1 MISWYILL
9 VYQLITKS
17 KKMKKLLILVSGCFI
32 AIQIFGQQ
40 ERKVAFYLNFQVNN
54 SIYDRIQHNSRGF
67 GPGLEILLN
76 TNSKFKP
83 KLEFNWDIFSV
94 TDVMVSTI
102 DGKELVKK
110 TKVPTIFIGTSYHP
124 LNKLYFTFTLGPSF
138 IRSDVYL
145 GIKPCIGFYFAKK
158 QRFTAKLSLTNI
170 FQRDEASKEPFG
182 YMSLGIGIKLF

>member
-9 VYQLITKS
+9 AYQLIIKS
-17 KKMKKLLILVSGCFI
+17 KRMKKLLILISGCFI

-83 KLEFNWDIFSV
+83 ILESSWDIFLISK
-94 TDVMVSTI
+94 DMVFI

-110 TKVPTIFIGTSYHP
+110 PKAPGIYIGTSYHP
-124 LNKLYFTFTLGPSF
+124 LNKLYFAFTLGPSF
-138 IRSDVYL
+138 INSDVYL
-145 GIKPCIGFYFAKK
+145 GIKPCIGFYFDKK